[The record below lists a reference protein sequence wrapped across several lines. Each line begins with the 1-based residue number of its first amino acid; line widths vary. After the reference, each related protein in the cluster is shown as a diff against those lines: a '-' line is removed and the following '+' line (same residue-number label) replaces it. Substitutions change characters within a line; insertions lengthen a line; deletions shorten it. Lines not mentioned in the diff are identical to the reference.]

1 MTVLLEA
8 FAFSLLSLSLSFFKQ
23 EVVLLSC
30 FQRRMPMCSHH
41 PVCFTSILG
50 HELSEGHPCFVF
62 LFFNSLF
69 PGTEQ
74 YRPEKGITQKTW
86 NLSPQPIYPH
96 TPAAVS
102 SRFAIP
108 SAARNP

>member
-8 FAFSLLSLSLSFFKQ
+8 FAFSLLSLSLFLFLNKR
-23 EVVLLSC
+23 LC
-30 FQRRMPMCSHH
+30 CCR
-41 PVCFTSILG
+41 VCFTSILG